1 VELKLEDAGGRQLD
15 TAFLDRFNYLQKT
28 GALDDLSSLR
38 RENRELDALIN
49 DAASIFALTTIEEMF
64 AFVISRLLERFIPTH
79 LTFMIE
85 PPRGGD
91 LKQYRYLNL
100 KPVAERL
107 PDRCYFALRDFFLAS
122 PYPIGLEDLKE
133 RLGSVAIHDELA
145 SEEPEIIFPMT
156 GIEGLYGIA
165 ILGRKIVGESY
176 SELER
181 MYVDKITRF
190 LSIGIQNSLHHE
202 SAITDAKTGLYN
214 HSHFM
219 QRLEQEIARVTRH
232 KVKAGVIMLDV
243 DHFKKFNDTWGHLAG
258 DEVLNHLAVTLKRT
272 IRTEDIAARFGG
284 EEFCVLAIECDRD
297 TLMAVAERVRTQIES
312 MAIPYKDQS
321 LSVTASLGCCL
332 LDSSRR
338 FSSDEYLE
346 MSDKALYTS
355 KSSGRNRVTFYK
367 PGLLDRAQ
375 AIRKHRSI

>member
-1 VELKLEDAGGRQLD
+1 VEQKLETAGSQQLD
-15 TAFLDRFNYLQKT
+15 SAFLDRFNYLQKT
-28 GALDDLSSLR
+28 GALDDLSDLR
-38 RENRELDALIN
+38 KENRELDALIN
-49 DAASIFALTTIEEMF
+49 DAASLFALTTIEEMF
-64 AFVISRLLERFIPTH
+64 AFVLSRLLERFIPTH
-79 LTFMIE
+79 LSFLIE
-85 PPRGGD
+85 PPRGGE

-107 PDRCYFALRDFFLAS
+107 PDACYFKLRDFFLAS
-122 PYPIGLEDLKE
+122 PYPIGFEDLKE
-133 RLGSVAIHDELA
+133 KLGPGAISGELA
-145 SEEPEIIFPMT
+145 AEDPEMIFPMR

-165 ILGRKIVGESY
+165 ILGRKIVGDAY
-176 SELER
+176 SELEK
-181 MYVDKITRF
+181 MYVDKVTRF

-232 KVKAGVIMLDV
+232 KARAGIVMLDV
-243 DHFKKFNDTWGHLAG
+243 DHFKRFNDTWGHLAG
-258 DEVLNHLAVTLKRT
+258 DEVLNCLALTLKRT
-272 IRTEDIAARFGG
+272 VRAEDISARFGG

-297 TLMAVAERVRTQIES
+297 MLLAAAERVRASIES
-312 MAIPYKDQS
+312 MVVEYKGQA

-332 LDSSRR
+332 LDPSRR
-338 FSSDEYLE
+338 YSSAEYLE
-346 MSDKALYTS
+346 MADKALYIS

-375 AIRKHRSI
+375 AIRKLKAM